1 LAKVEVVLVKNDG
14 REWLD
19 AHAKLIAEELNV
31 KQVEFAERADQ
42 YITYTVLPDLKR
54 LGPRLGKQL
63 GELRAAL
70 AAADAGALLAQL
82 EAEGVVTLTLP
93 SGPVTLDALD
103 LQVRLLAKPGW
114 AAAQGAQSVV
124 VLSTELDDDLVSE
137 GYARELVHA
146 IQTRRKD
153 LDCGYTDRISVGL
166 VTDDPSLRE
175 AAEKFRDYIMRETLS
190 RRMTFEPIAGVEP
203 AALKLGSMTATLY
216 VQVLPA

>member
-1 LAKVEVVLVKNDG
+1 
-14 REWLD
+14 
-19 AHAKLIAEELNV
+19 AEELNV

-63 GELRAAL
+63 GELRAEL
-70 AAADAGALLAQL
+70 AKADAGALLAQL
-82 EAEGVVTLTLP
+82 EAEKVVNLNLP
-93 SGPVTLDALD
+93 SGAVTLDALD
-103 LQVRLLAKPGW
+103 LQVRLQAKPGW

-124 VLSTELDDDLVSE
+124 VLSTELDDELVSE

-166 VTDDPSLRE
+166 VTEAKTLRD
-175 AAEKFRDYIMRETLS
+175 AADRFRDYIMRETLA
-190 RRMTFEPIAGVEP
+190 RQLTFEPIPGVEP
-203 AALKLGSMTATLY
+203 ATLKLGSMAATLY